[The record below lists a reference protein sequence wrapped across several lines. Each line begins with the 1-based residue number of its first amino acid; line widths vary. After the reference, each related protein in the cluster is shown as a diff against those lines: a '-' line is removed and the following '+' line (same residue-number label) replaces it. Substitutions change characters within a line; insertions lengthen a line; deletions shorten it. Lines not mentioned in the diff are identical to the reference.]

1 MQCLACGILHP
12 SELDCNNIN
21 KELIQRVARKIR
33 DEGVG
38 GETSTGVSREVF
50 REQAVSIATC
60 MLLHRAYH
68 NNFESITT
76 LLEDD
81 ELFWRQVDLV
91 NDITSL
97 HIEEKGTTNTKN
109 K

>member
-1 MQCLACGILHP
+1 MQCLTCGILHP
-12 SELDCNNIN
+12 PELDCNNIN

-33 DEGVG
+33 GEDVG
-38 GETSTGVSREVF
+38 GETSTGVSREKY
-50 REQAVSIATC
+50 REQAASIATC

-81 ELFWRQVDLV
+81 ELFWRQVELV
-91 NDITSL
+91 NDVTSFCSEL
-97 HIEEKGTTNTKN
+97 EGMYNRE
-109 K
+109 